1 MNSHLESKQVFFL
14 LIVFKWQYM
23 YDPWAK
29 QYEWFDYGL
38 KLDFNRNNKYKIK
51 FGQNTKQR
59 KLYKTDMN
67 LMQSK
72 S

>member
-51 FGQNTKQR
+51 FG
-59 KLYKTDMN
+59 
-67 LMQSK
+67 
-72 S
+72 